1 MFQVLRCSGTFVAD
15 EDGDI
20 AMETEDEDG
29 FKHSKGLTHLIAIA
43 EPIPHPSNIEIPLD
57 KRTFTSRHNMNMKFT
72 DCDDR

>member
-1 MFQVLRCSGTFVAD
+1 MFQVMKCSGTFIVD
-15 EDGDI
+15 DDNDI
-20 AMETEDEDG
+20 AIEIEDEDG
-29 FKHSKGLTHLIAIA
+29 SRPMRGLTHLIAVA